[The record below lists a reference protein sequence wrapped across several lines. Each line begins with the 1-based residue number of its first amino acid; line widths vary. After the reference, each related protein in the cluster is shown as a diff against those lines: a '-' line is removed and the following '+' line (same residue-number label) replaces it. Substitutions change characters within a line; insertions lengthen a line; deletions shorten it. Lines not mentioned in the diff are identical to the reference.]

1 MELWNNSLLHGIA
14 EWFSEKASQ
23 SVTAEKLDAFYERPD
38 PAENSVYGRFLRVID
53 RFLAAIGSLLE
64 CSLFYAVLSW
74 LKKLYFRI
82 TENSFFFSFINRIS
96 LHRWVLIAFSLYLPV
111 DWMLRDIIHS
121 TRIASVW
128 DELFMIVG
136 IVLVLWR
143 CCLDKG
149 SGRYVRAT
157 SVGAALVLYI
167 AVMLMLMMVT
177 RPRFDIAFAGFRAQI
192 QYTLWFF
199 IILRLIDDERDAKT
213 VIFCF
218 AAVVFAMSL
227 HGIYQFIVKVPIPK
241 EWTTTSESAVRT
253 RVFSIVGSPNIFGT
267 LLVLAAPIPA
277 ALIYYL
283 KKPLHK
289 FLALCVTGAMC
300 LCDLFTFSKASWG
313 ALAITIVIFAV
324 FVDRRLLIALAG
336 AVSAILVAVPSITNR
351 LTFIF
356 SKDYEVASAIG
367 GRALRWA
374 TGRELLAN
382 SSPWFGFGLGRFGG
396 AVAMNNQVIDT
407 KDGFKYF
414 YMDNYYLKTMVEGG
428 YIGLLAFVFLLA
440 VFVVCAFRLIGKVG
454 KQYETDRSKDE
465 LFRNVGN
472 DKLLLVAL
480 LSGMC
485 GVMFHC
491 YFENIFEEPYMMAYF
506 WGLAAV
512 VLSFGFVK
520 SRE

>member
-23 SVTAEKLDAFYERPD
+23 SVTAEKLDAFYERTD

-64 CSLFYAVLSW
+64 CSLFYAVLSR

-82 TENSFFFSFINRIS
+82 TENSFFFGFINRIS

-111 DWMLRDIIHS
+111 DWMLRDIIRS

-128 DELFMIVG
+128 DELFMMIG

-143 CCLDKG
+143 CCLEKG

-177 RPRFDIAFAGFRAQI
+177 RPRFDIAFAGFRAQV

-199 IILRLIDDERDAKT
+199 II
-213 VIFCF
+213 
-218 AAVVFAMSL
+218 
-227 HGIYQFIVKVPIPK
+227 GIYQFIVKVPIPK

-440 VFVVCAFRLIGKVG
+440 VFVVCAFRLIGKIG
-454 KQYETDRSKDE
+454 KQYETNRSKDE

-512 VLSFGFVK
+512 VLSFGYIK
-520 SRE
+520 EK